1 MIGRSRLPWS
11 LPCHH
16 PRGRLDPLFGA
27 SSETS
32 PGPPAICDDASRSG
46 AGARGIPCSRGG
58 GDASSTS
65 VRRIAAR
72 RMLLRGC
79 WTNAAIAPA
88 WFTFFRRWQ
97 PAMPTSPGT
106 TSRRTRPLCGR
117 TAASACTTI
126 SISRTAGSGWSTGGF
141 LAGCQRR
148 MKTPQK
154 HSYRKEEGESAA
166 SGITCTTAAGRTN
179 GSTEHPGVPSKSA
192 PGPHQLSNFTASGS
206 KKL

>member
-1 MIGRSRLPWS
+1 MRRDGTIRPDDRTCCEEGSSIRCVIGRSRLPWS
-11 LPCHH
+11 LRCHH

-117 TAASACTTI
+117 TAASAALFLFPG
-126 SISRTAGSGWSTGGF
+126 RQVRAGLPAGS
-141 LAGCQRR
+141 
-148 MKTPQK
+148 
-154 HSYRKEEGESAA
+154 
-166 SGITCTTAAGRTN
+166 
-179 GSTEHPGVPSKSA
+179 
-192 PGPHQLSNFTASGS
+192 
-206 KKL
+206 